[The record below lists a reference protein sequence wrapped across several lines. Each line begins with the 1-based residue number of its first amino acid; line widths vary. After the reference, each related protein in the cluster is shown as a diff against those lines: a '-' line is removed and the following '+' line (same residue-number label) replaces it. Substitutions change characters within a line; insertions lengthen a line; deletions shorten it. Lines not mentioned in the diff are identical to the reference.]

1 MPPAMTDLLDIW
13 ATHAP
18 LAGHDPD
25 QITMDFLLPT
35 GIYIQF
41 DVPRVATIKEIKQ
54 VGGKCWDFSVIKV
67 LIKHPGV
74 LFLQQRCCVNQEN
87 PKPQSHSWSDMI
99 SCLF

>member
-1 MPPAMTDLLDIW
+1 MPLAMPPAMTDLLDIW

-54 VGGKCWDFSVIKV
+54 VPGWGGRSY
-67 LIKHPGV
+67 
-74 LFLQQRCCVNQEN
+74 RCSCVAAQVNR
-87 PKPQSHSWSDMI
+87 P
-99 SCLF
+99 

>member
-1 MPPAMTDLLDIW
+1 MPLAMPPAMTDLLDIW

-35 GIYIQF
+35 GIYIQC

-54 VGGKCWDFSVIKV
+54 VGGKRHSAETMK
-67 LIKHPGV
+67 LPGV
-74 LFLQQRCCVNQEN
+74 LF
-87 PKPQSHSWSDMI
+87 P
-99 SCLF
+99 